1 MKSVGQTIYVNSD
14 DRYTAGSFNALTQ
27 IQNTWYGFGHI
38 LDRIHIIRRR
48 SAITARNIVNAIFVF
63 LGAIGITFVIY
74 ELWNFKSSTYDI
86 FDFFSQRNPS
96 FLLFSVSLL
105 FDLAVIAR
113 FGRLQSM
120 RDVLPKIDR
129 HALVSAYKY
138 TWQDVTTNTTTA
150 TDVSKYCT
158 DATLVVL
165 EESYYLAK
173 RLRHATLTPAHVLA
187 SLFAVRDVRI
197 VFSRLGVSVDGL
209 QTRLSHVFANTPQG
223 EAHANATIERLVL
236 AAFREAVSQGRQKI
250 APIHLLQVMCDEQS
264 DAEDVLYD
272 SGIDATMLRNTVTWI
287 LYSRESSHDYQSW
300 RTLAMRKPK
309 GGMNR
314 SYTAVATPLLD
325 TFSRD
330 LTQAARVGA
339 LAPVIDRDDEYEQ
352 LFRIFE
358 TGKLGVLLVGFPGV
372 GKRSIAEGLAA
383 RMASEEVPQMLQD
396 KRFVELTI
404 PSLVGSSAGQGELE
418 QRLVRILNEVIRS
431 GNIVLFIDNIH
442 TLVGLSS
449 QGAENLDVTDMITQT
464 LERYAIPI
472 VATTDPLE
480 FRQHIE
486 PSALMSV
493 MQKVAVDEV
502 DMQGAILI
510 LEGKSSSIE
519 YKYHILFTYSAIS
532 KAVELAHRYMHEQY
546 LPEKALVLLEEVAS
560 FVASARGK
568 DSWVT
573 SEDVAT
579 IVSQRSHIPVTQVT
593 EEESEKLIHLE
604 ERMHQRIVGQE
615 EAVHQVSSA
624 LRRARAELRDQRR
637 PIANFLFLGPTGV
650 GKTELAKTVADVY
663 FGNEDDMIR
672 LDMSEYQDSSSLYR
686 LLGSPQSN
694 SGGYLTDAVRTQPFS
709 LILLDELE
717 KAHPDILNV
726 FLQVMDDGRLT
737 DSVGRTIDFTNTILI
752 ATSNAG
758 SNYIQDSIRQQKT
771 IEQIHAGLIN
781 EELRNYF
788 RPEFLNRFDAVI
800 VFKPLQM
807 KEIIQIVHL
816 LLTQVAQRL
825 ESKGIKFE
833 ASEEAV
839 EELASIGFDP
849 VFGARPLRRTI
860 QERVDNALADSLL
873 AGKISRRDVAVLKK
887 GGTIS
892 IRKAAELS

>member
-1 MKSVGQTIYVNSD
+1 MTSQ
-14 DRYTAGSFNALTQ
+14 DRYRVGSFNALTQ

-38 LDRIHIIRRR
+38 LDRLHIVRRR

-74 ELWNFKSSTYDI
+74 ELWNFKSSTYDV
-86 FDFFSQRNPS
+86 FEFFSQRNPS
-96 FLLFSVSLL
+96 FLLFSISLL

-113 FGRLQSM
+113 FGRLQTS
-120 RDVLPKIDR
+120 RDVLPKVDR
-129 HALVSAYKY
+129 HALIPTNNF
-138 TWQDVTTNTTTA
+138 TWDDVAANGSSA
-150 TDVSKYCT
+150 TDISKYCT
-158 DATLVVL
+158 DATLTVL

-173 RLRHATLTPAHVLA
+173 HLRHATILSSHVLA
-187 SLFAVRDVRI
+187 SLLAVKDVRI
-197 VFSRLGVSVDGL
+197 VFSRLGISMDGL
-209 QTRLSHVFANTPQG
+209 QTRLSHVFAATKQG
-223 EAHANATIERLVL
+223 ETQSSPDIEHLVL

-250 APIHLLQVMCDEQS
+250 APVHLLQVMGDEHS

-287 LYSRESSHDYQSW
+287 LYSRETSREYQSW
-300 RTLAMRKPK
+300 RTLALHKPK

-339 LAPVIDRDDEYEQ
+339 LQPVIDRDDEYDQ

-383 RMASEEVPQMLQD
+383 RMASEEVPELLQD
-396 KRFVELTI
+396 KRFVELAI

-418 QRLVRILNEVIRS
+418 QRLVRIFNEIIRS

-449 QGAENLDVTDMITQT
+449 QGAENLDVTDMISQT
-464 LERYAIPI
+464 LERYSIPI
-472 VATTDPLE
+472 VATTDPMS
-480 FRQHIE
+480 FRQQIE

-502 DMQGAILI
+502 DVQGAILI

-519 YKYHILFTYSAIS
+519 YKYRVFFTYSAIS
-532 KAVELAHRYMHEQY
+532 KAVELASRYLHEQY

-560 FVASARGK
+560 YVSSSKGK
-568 DSWVT
+568 NSWVIG
-573 SEDVAT
+573 EDVAT
-579 IVSQRSHIPVTQVT
+579 IISQRARVPVTQVT

-604 ERMHQRIVGQE
+604 ERMHQRIIGQE

-663 FGNEDDMIR
+663 FGNENDMIR
-672 LDMSEYQDSSSLYR
+672 LDMSEYQDSTSIYR

-694 SGGYLTDAVRTQPFS
+694 SGGYLTDAVRTKPFS

-737 DSVGRTIDFTNTILI
+737 DAVGRTIDFTNTILI

-807 KEIIQIVHL
+807 NEIIQIVHL
-816 LLTQVAQRL
+816 MLNQVASRL

-833 ASEEAV
+833 ASDEAV
-839 EELASIGFDP
+839 RELASVGFDP

-873 AGKISRRDVAVLKK
+873 AGRISRRDVAVLEK

-892 IRKAAELS
+892 IRKARELS